1 MSVWAKQVRI
11 ASGGVDR
18 ARSLRRKMT
27 FSETLLWKALRKL
40 EFNIRRQVPIGPFVA
55 DFACLAGK
63 LIVEVDGGVHRLPE
77 VQVRDAEREAWF
89 KAERFRVLRFSAKEV
104 VNDLP
109 SVLARIE
116 AALTRTRD
124 ASGGSDKAV
133 PLPLEGGGAGVG
145 VNAERREDGADGV
158 GAERGASPKHDGH
171 TPIPDPSPLE
181 GEGRRRAPA
190 PGEAWLMQR
199 GGRA

>member
-40 EFNIRRQVPIGPFVA
+40 ELNIRRQVPIGPFVA
-55 DFACLAGK
+55 DFACMAEK
-63 LIVEVDGGVHRLPE
+63 LIIEVDGGVHCLPE
-77 VQVRDAEREAWF
+77 VQARDAEREAWF

-116 AALTRTRD
+116 AALRQ
-124 ASGGSDKAV
+124 S
-133 PLPLEGGGAGVG
+133 PFPLEGGRAGDGGACTEGEMNG
-145 VNAERREDGADGV
+145 SSGADLGF
-158 GAERGASPKHDGH
+158 RP
-171 TPIPDPSPLE
+171 TPTATPPTQPF
-181 GEGRRRAPA
+181 P
-190 PGEAWLMQR
+190 PR